1 MNIPNTEA
9 VLHLVNGTSNK
20 YVPAPSRRLIQAD
33 LLIGIR
39 QFKNSVRW
47 KEFWLKYEEG
57 SETDSEGVMEEE
69 EIYDEEGL
77 NTKLRPK
84 SKSAMKGSDQ
94 LESFLTQV
102 ERELLSIGWDTE
114 MPEKK

>member
-20 YVPAPSRRLIQAD
+20 YVPAPSHRLFQTD

-39 QFKNSVRW
+39 QFKHSVRW

-77 NTKLRPK
+77 NTKLIPK
-84 SKSAMKGSDQ
+84 SKSAMKGSEQ
-94 LESFLTQV
+94 LENFLTQV
-102 ERELLSIGWDTE
+102 ERELLSIG
-114 MPEKK
+114 